1 MPVSNF
7 FETSNYHPRYHSN
20 CRIVRPLT
28 GIYQFLCLNA
38 AFTESV
44 YSAFYLS
51 GFRLRSD
58 KSLEVCLRFSPA
70 TGSLCASFPDRLR
83 HRLSSLHSS
92 TRRGMCQSFFLM
104 ERETVPLKL
113 LSCTLPRSSLPV
125 PNSAPNRG
133 PSALPQSSRC
143 RTCHTT
149 ARCK

>member
-1 MPVSNF
+1 MFLPPLKIWCSGFHECIKTGPVFLVLQGERFFYQFKNLFPLRHKKMPVSNF
-7 FETSNYHPRYHSN
+7 FETSNDYPRYHSN
-20 CRIVRPLT
+20 CRIVQPLT

-44 YSAFYLS
+44 YSAFCLS

-92 TRRGMCQSFFLM
+92 TRRGMCQSFF
-104 ERETVPLKL
+104 
-113 LSCTLPRSSLPV
+113 
-125 PNSAPNRG
+125 
-133 PSALPQSSRC
+133 
-143 RTCHTT
+143 
-149 ARCK
+149 

>member
-44 YSAFYLS
+44 YSAFCLS

-92 TRRGMCQSFFLM
+92 TWRGACQSFFWNGGRFLVPWM
-104 ERETVPLKL
+104 KKLWIAINFNPWNEEPSQCHLASIAYTVP
-113 LSCTLPRSSLPV
+113 
-125 PNSAPNRG
+125 
-133 PSALPQSSRC
+133 
-143 RTCHTT
+143 CHNH
-149 ARCK
+149 RR